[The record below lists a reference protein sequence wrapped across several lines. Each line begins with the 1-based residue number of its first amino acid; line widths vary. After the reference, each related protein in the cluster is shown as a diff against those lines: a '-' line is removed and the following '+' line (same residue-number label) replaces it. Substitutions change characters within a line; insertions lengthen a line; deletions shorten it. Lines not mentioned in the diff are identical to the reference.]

1 MRTGPWPMVFS
12 ACALSACISAACE
25 PAGLPLPEGNNVCDA
40 PSLEAPLPEALEET
54 SGIAASRAHRGVF
67 WSHNDSGG
75 DPAVFAI
82 DSTGTVRAR
91 VRVEAAFNRDWEDIA
106 VGPCEPGAGED
117 CLFIAETGDNAERH
131 RNVAVYRIPEPDPT
145 TDTVSAP
152 ADILRFTYPD
162 GPRDAE
168 SIFVTEAGIN
178 IINKGRSDAIELFR
192 LEPPY
197 RATETVTAQRVQQLA
212 PPPTS
217 HSAQVTAAAVDP
229 GGNQVVVRS
238 YSGLRFFEI
247 DADTLR
253 PHGRAADVVAPR
265 QQQGEGV
272 DFAGNGRFILTS
284 ESRADRSA
292 ALALVYCDPTRPPAD
307 TTPEN

>member
-1 MRTGPWPMVFS
+1 MGAELRTIVLA
-12 ACALSACISAACE
+12 ACVSVACE
-25 PAGLPLPEGNNVCDA
+25 PAGLPVPEGNNVCNE
-40 PSLEAPLPEALEET
+40 PSLEVALPAALEET

-75 DPAVFAI
+75 DAAVFAI

-91 VRVEAAFNRDWEDIA
+91 VRVEAASNRDWEDIA
-106 VGPCEPGAGED
+106 IGPCEPGAD
-117 CLFIAETGDNAERH
+117 RHCLFIAETGDNDERH
-131 RNVAVYRIPEPDPT
+131 RNVAVYQIPEPDL

-152 ADILRFTYPD
+152 ASIFRFTYPD

-168 SIFVTEAGIN
+168 SLFVTDAGIH
-178 IINKGRSDAIELFR
+178 IITKGRSQAIELFR
-192 LEPPY
+192 LTPPY
-197 RATETVTAQRVQQLA
+197 RATETVTAERVQQIA

-217 HSAQVTAAAVDP
+217 HSAQVTAAAADP
-229 GGNQVVVRS
+229 SGSHVVVRS

-272 DFAGNGRFILTS
+272 DFAGNGRFVLTS
-284 ESRADRSA
+284 ESRGDRSP
-292 ALALVYCDPTRPPAD
+292 ALALVDCDPTRPPAD
-307 TTPEN
+307 STPEGD